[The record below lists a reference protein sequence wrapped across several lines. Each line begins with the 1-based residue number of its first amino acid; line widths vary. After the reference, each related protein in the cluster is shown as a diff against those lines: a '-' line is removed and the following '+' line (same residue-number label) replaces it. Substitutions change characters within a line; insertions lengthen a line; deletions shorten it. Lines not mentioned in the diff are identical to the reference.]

1 VALRS
6 TTVPARRTSKVA
18 SGALVVKLA
27 VLPATAVSGPESVS
41 VPVNG
46 ALTSTVWVVV
56 APLTVSLTV

>member
-1 VALRS
+1 MF
-6 TTVPARRTSKVA
+6 ARRTSNVA
-18 SGALVVKLA
+18 SGALVAKVA
-27 VLPATAVSGPESVS
+27 VVPATAVSGPDSCS